1 MAEHRS
7 PKPVVAGS
15 RPVSPAIIRRKK
27 MLQIGKFLGQVK
39 TEMGKVAWPSKD
51 ELISSTV
58 VVIVTTILLGIF
70 IGVCDLVL
78 SRGINLLIG
87 GVF

>member
-1 MAEHRS
+1 
-7 PKPVVAGS
+7 
-15 RPVSPAIIRRKK
+15 

-70 IGVCDLVL
+70 IGVCDLIL

>member
-1 MAEHRS
+1 
-7 PKPVVAGS
+7 
-15 RPVSPAIIRRKK
+15 
-27 MLQIGKFLGQVK
+27 MLNVGKFLGQVRA
-39 TEMGKVAWPSKD
+39 EMGKVAWPSKD

-58 VVIVTTILLGIF
+58 VVIVTMLLLGVF

-78 SRGINLLIG
+78 SRAINLLIG